1 MIDYI
6 ISIFCIYR
14 CMNAYLYIYL
24 CVCSQSR
31 ELLGVFRHMWIAILV
46 VPLLVVLWA
55 LVLLGSQHLHLR
67 SGQLLLVMETRL
79 VVQRT
84 HIVVHLWSMRLAF
97 LWLSVVGTVLVRCRC
112 PSTQIRLVQRS
123 LVRKL
128 IVLSILWVV
137 WRAVVLLAVYS
148 VVVMWV
154 HVTVA
159 LCWNISRAY
168 GHHTLLIY
176 LLHVGLILNLRIG
189 RLMLFWNSSNKV
201 IVLVSSFRIH
211 AHSLFLLK
219 HLINLWGIAWTF
231 SLCSFT

>member
-1 MIDYI
+1 M
-6 ISIFCIYR
+6 
-14 CMNAYLYIYL
+14 
-24 CVCSQSR
+24 
-31 ELLGVFRHMWIAILV
+31 
-46 VPLLVVLWA
+46 VLWA

-67 SGQLLLVMETRL
+67 SGQLLLVVETRL

-84 HIVVHLWSMRLAF
+84 HVVVHLRSVRLAF
-97 LWLSVVGTVLVRCRC
+97 LWLSVVGTVLVRCRGT
-112 PSTQIRLVQRS
+112 STQIRLVQGS

-137 WRAVVLLAVYS
+137 WRAVVLLAVHS
-148 VVVMWV
+148 IVIMWV

-159 LCWNISRAY
+159 LSWNISRAY

-176 LLHVGLILNLRIG
+176 LLQVGLILNLRIG